1 MKEVERRAKA
11 MGVLRVLSIAATL
24 LALAGLVLPL
34 PTRARTIS
42 LALDV
47 SDSIGREGIEA
58 SREAALSLI
67 RRLEPRDRVA
77 VATFAGKARLLT
89 DPVPPSQAAA
99 LVEAAVL
106 GAQSPGATDIPAAIA
121 AAGTSAAKGPG
132 SKTLFLFSDGR
143 SNSGSPLSA
152 LSLAR
157 SRLTIDTV
165 PSGRA
170 ASGLVAEGLSAPELS
185 RPGERTTLVWRLF
198 SAEAGSVGY
207 SIEVDGRLAARGKAR
222 LSAGLNEIPLAVDA
236 GASGK
241 RAITVEASLADG
253 SSPDEARSGAYLEV
267 GAEAKVLVVS
277 GAGPGTSPIA
287 KALRAQGIRAKDGGA
302 ADLPAEA
309 AGYEGLSAVVLDDLP
324 ALDIGESQQAALQ
337 DYVAGGGGLLVV
349 GGESSLGRGEYYA
362 TPLEDMLPVETDTRQ
377 RLLFTRSKLLF
388 IIDHSGS
395 MSEKVG
401 PISKEMAAMRGVA
414 ASLKELGPLD
424 EVGIIG
430 FDSSPTWVLPFTP
443 AGEREK
449 ILASLS
455 TLGEGG
461 GTDLASALEEAI
473 KGFGEPDPTDR
484 HAIVL
489 TDGLTPD
496 ADFRGL
502 SARLTAAGVSVST
515 IGIGDDIDED
525 LLRNIAQWCGG
536 KYYRAEGDRI
546 PTVIDKETLRMTRD
560 LIQEGRIETRVSS
573 ESPVVEGLGDPL
585 PPVAGYLRT
594 KAKDFASVL
603 LEAEAPQPSPKAG
616 PVAPWDPLLA
626 SWRYGN
632 GKVAVFTADS
642 GRRWLSAWS
651 GRDAYNR
658 LWGQTLRSIERAAPD
673 STLRATAIVEG
684 GNAHIVVE
692 AEGPD
697 RRSLTSL
704 RLSGRSSSPL
714 AGSGGSAFGLDE
726 TAPGRYE
733 GYAPLGSE
741 GLADYEILDPTSG
754 VRASAW
760 AWIPPR
766 LESSRLGPDYGSLSL
781 IASSTGGRL
790 LSSGT
795 LEPPAPTL
803 RWRSLAMGLPL
814 LVLAALLFVAE
825 LYLRSTM
832 TGQVARAT
840 AALASWWSAQKAA
853 AEAARLRRRREE
865 GPTRDADADARYAE
879 MQRRIAEHVARRY
892 RDREEEGERDA

>member
-1 MKEVERRAKA
+1 M
-11 MGVLRVLSIAATL
+11 
-24 LALAGLVLPL
+24 
-34 PTRARTIS
+34 
-42 LALDV
+42 
-47 SDSIGREGIEA
+47 
-58 SREAALSLI
+58 
-67 RRLEPRDRVA
+67 
-77 VATFAGKARLLT
+77 
-89 DPVPPSQAAA
+89 
-99 LVEAAVL
+99 
-106 GAQSPGATDIPAAIA
+106 
-121 AAGTSAAKGPG
+121 
-132 SKTLFLFSDGR
+132 
-143 SNSGSPLSA
+143 
-152 LSLAR
+152 
-157 SRLTIDTV
+157 
-165 PSGRA
+165 
-170 ASGLVAEGLSAPELS
+170 SAPELS
-185 RPGERTTLVWRLF
+185 RPGERTALVWRLF

-287 KALRAQGIRAKDGGA
+287 KALRAQGIRAQDGGA

-414 ASLKELGPLD
+414 ASLEGARAASTKSA
-424 EVGIIG
+424 
-430 FDSSPTWVLPFTP
+430 SSASTP
-443 AGEREK
+443 VRPGSCPSRPRASARRYWPPSPRSAREAAP
-449 ILASLS
+449 IS
-455 TLGEGG
+455 
-461 GTDLASALEEAI
+461 ASALEEAI

-560 LIQEGRIETRVSS
+560 LIQEGRIETRISS

-594 KAKDFASVL
+594 KAKAFASVL
-603 LEAEAPQPSPKAG
+603 LEAEVPQPSPKAG

-632 GKVAVFTADS
+632 GKVAVFTAIRGDDGSRHGRAETRTTGS
-642 GRRWLSAWS
+642 GA
-651 GRDAYNR
+651 
-658 LWGQTLRSIERAAPD
+658 
-673 STLRATAIVEG
+673 
-684 GNAHIVVE
+684 
-692 AEGPD
+692 
-697 RRSLTSL
+697 RRSV
-704 RLSGRSSSPL
+704 P
-714 AGSGGSAFGLDE
+714 
-726 TAPGRYE
+726 
-733 GYAPLGSE
+733 
-741 GLADYEILDPTSG
+741 
-754 VRASAW
+754 
-760 AWIPPR
+760 
-766 LESSRLGPDYGSLSL
+766 
-781 IASSTGGRL
+781 
-790 LSSGT
+790 
-795 LEPPAPTL
+795 
-803 RWRSLAMGLPL
+803 
-814 LVLAALLFVAE
+814 
-825 LYLRSTM
+825 
-832 TGQVARAT
+832 
-840 AALASWWSAQKAA
+840 
-853 AEAARLRRRREE
+853 
-865 GPTRDADADARYAE
+865 
-879 MQRRIAEHVARRY
+879 
-892 RDREEEGERDA
+892 